1 MIELKNIKIAY
12 GVDTILE
19 NINLRINEGEK
30 IAIIGKNGCG
40 KTSLL
45 NAILKLKSPK
55 VGEIKYSLNDGQ
67 FYRNFGVQLQ
77 DASFD
82 ERLTI
87 RDYCDLMESIYNIK
101 GKADFYLEL
110 FELKQLIRKK
120 IANLSGGERQ
130 KLNIVFSLF
139 HDLHILIFDEI
150 TTGLDSLSRSKIRNY
165 IKKFSEERTLI
176 IVSHYME
183 EIEKLCDRVVLINNR
198 KIEIDKKISAV
209 IEEYGSVSKMYEV
222 VLGGTFNE

>member
-1 MIELKNIKIAY
+1 MIEVKNIKIAY
-12 GVDTILE
+12 GADTILE
-19 NINLRINEGEK
+19 NINLKINEGEK

-45 NAILKLKSPK
+45 NAILKLKSHK
-55 VGEIKYSLNDGQ
+55 VGEIKYSLNDEQ

-101 GKADFYLEL
+101 GKVDFYLEL

-120 IANLSGGERQ
+120 LPIYLEVS
-130 KLNIVFSLF
+130 
-139 HDLHILIFDEI
+139 D
-150 TTGLDSLSRSKIRNY
+150 RS
-165 IKKFSEERTLI
+165 
-176 IVSHYME
+176 
-183 EIEKLCDRVVLINNR
+183 
-198 KIEIDKKISAV
+198 
-209 IEEYGSVSKMYEV
+209 
-222 VLGGTFNE
+222 

>member
-1 MIELKNIKIAY
+1 MGELKNIKIVY
-12 GVDTILE
+12 GADTILE

-139 HDLHILIFDEI
+139 HDPHILIFDEI

-183 EIEKLCDRVVLINNR
+183 EIEELCDRVVLINNR

-209 IEEYGSVSKMYEV
+209 IEEYGSVSEMYEV
-222 VLGGTFNE
+222 VLGGIFNE